1 MENVY
6 FYVSI
11 AAFVLAA
18 VLAVAAVVVF
28 VKMDVINAIRFLQG
42 KRVPTSGESS
52 RHRTTRG
59 SRGVGAKKPNP
70 ARSVLS
76 DSVGDDRVTDIAH
89 EGPEGDDNMTTVV
102 APISDEPASARH
114 AKAHVAKVETDVR
127 DENDDEGFAGSETP
141 TEVLTEDDMETERPT
156 GVLVED
162 EDDSER
168 PTGVLVEDEEDSER
182 PTGVL
187 VEDEEDSERPTGV
200 LTEDEDEES
209 ERPTGVLV
217 EDDEES
223 ERSTG
228 LLIEEDEESER
239 ETGLLDEADEDSE
252 QETGLLDE
260 GAEAS
265 ESETDVLGEGD
276 VYENIGSQGV
286 VQHEDDG
293 FRFILKQNVIVVHT
307 DQSIDRLYD

>member
-28 VKMDVINAIRFLQG
+28 VKMDVLNAIRFLQG

-52 RHRTTRG
+52 RRRTARG
-59 SRGVGAKKPNP
+59 SRGAGAKKSGNP
-70 ARSVLS
+70 ARTVL
-76 DSVGDDRVTDIAH
+76 DGAGGDDRVTDIAH
-89 EGPEGDDNMTTVV
+89 EGPEGDDNLTTVV

-114 AKAHVAKVETDVR
+114 AKTHAAKVEKDVR
-127 DENDDEGFAGSETP
+127 DESDDEGFAGSETP

-168 PTGVLVEDEEDSER
+168 PTGVLIEEE
-182 PTGVL
+182 
-187 VEDEEDSERPTGV
+187 
-200 LTEDEDEES
+200 EES

-228 LLIEEDEESER
+228 LLTEEDEESER

-265 ESETDVLGEGD
+265 ESETDVLSSGD

-286 VQHEDDG
+286 AQHEDDG

-307 DQSIDRLYD
+307 DQSIDRFYD

>member
-6 FYVSI
+6 FYVAI

-28 VKMDVINAIRFLQG
+28 VKMDVLNAIRFLQG

-52 RHRTTRG
+52 RRRTARG
-59 SRGVGAKKPNP
+59 LRGAGAKKSGNP
-70 ARSVLS
+70 ARTVL
-76 DSVGDDRVTDIAH
+76 DGAGGDDRVTDIAH
-89 EGPEGDDNMTTVV
+89 EGPEGDDNLTTVV

-114 AKAHVAKVETDVR
+114 AKAHAAQADKPVR

-141 TEVLTEDDMETERPT
+141 TEVLTEDDLDTERPT
-156 GVLVED
+156 GVLVE
-162 EDDSER
+162 
-168 PTGVLVEDEEDSER
+168 EE
-182 PTGVL
+182 
-187 VEDEEDSERPTGV
+187 EESERPTGV

-228 LLIEEDEESER
+228 LLTEEDEESER

-265 ESETDVLGEGD
+265 ESETDMLDEGD
-276 VYENIGSQGV
+276 VYENIGADGV
-286 VQHEDDG
+286 AQHEDDG

>member
-6 FYVSI
+6 FYVAI

-42 KRVPTSGESS
+42 KRVPTSGEGT
-52 RHRTTRG
+52 RRRTTRG
-59 SRGVGAKKPNP
+59 SRGAGAKKSGNP
-70 ARSVLS
+70 ARSVL
-76 DSVGDDRVTDIAH
+76 G
-89 EGPEGDDNMTTVV
+89 GPEGDDNMTTVV
-102 APISDEPASARH
+102 APISDEPASAHH
-114 AKAHVAKVETDVR
+114 AKAHAATAEKPVR
-127 DENDDEGFAGSETP
+127 DESDDEGFAGSETP
-141 TEVLTEDDMETERPT
+141 TEVLTEDDLDT
-156 GVLVED
+156 
-162 EDDSER
+162 ER

-187 VEDEEDSERPTGV
+187 VEDVEDSERPTGV
-200 LTEDEDEES
+200 LTEDEEDS

-228 LLIEEDEESER
+228 LLVEEDEESER
-239 ETGLLDEADEDSE
+239 ETGLLDETDEDSE

-265 ESETDVLGEGD
+265 ESETDVLSSGD
-276 VYENIGSQGV
+276 VYENIGADGV
-286 VQHEDDG
+286 AQHEDDG

-307 DQSIDRLYD
+307 DESLDRVCN

>member
-28 VKMDVINAIRFLQG
+28 VKMDVLNAIRFLQG

-52 RHRTTRG
+52 RRRTTRG
-59 SRGVGAKKPNP
+59 TGAKKSGNP
-70 ARSVLS
+70 ARAVL
-76 DSVGDDRVTDIAH
+76 DGAGGDDRVTDIAH
-89 EGPEGDDNMTTVV
+89 EGPEGDDNLTTVV

-114 AKAHVAKVETDVR
+114 AKAHAAQADKPVR

-156 GVLVED
+156 GVLVE
-162 EDDSER
+162 
-168 PTGVLVEDEEDSER
+168 EE
-182 PTGVL
+182 
-187 VEDEEDSERPTGV
+187 EESERPTGV

-228 LLIEEDEESER
+228 LLTEDDEESER

-265 ESETDVLGEGD
+265 ESETDVLSNGD
-276 VYENIGSQGV
+276 DYENIGADGV
-286 VQHEDDG
+286 AQHEDDG

>member
-28 VKMDVINAIRFLQG
+28 VKMDVLNAIRFLQG

-52 RHRTTRG
+52 RRRMTRG
-59 SRGVGAKKPNP
+59 AGAKKSGNP
-70 ARSVLS
+70 ARAVL
-76 DSVGDDRVTDIAH
+76 DGAGGDDRVTDIAH
-89 EGPEGDDNMTTVV
+89 EGPEGDDNLTTVV

-114 AKAHVAKVETDVR
+114 AKAHAAKVEKDVR

-168 PTGVLVEDEEDSER
+168 PTGVLVEEE
-182 PTGVL
+182 
-187 VEDEEDSERPTGV
+187 EESERPTGV

-228 LLIEEDEESER
+228 LLTEEDEESER

-265 ESETDVLGEGD
+265 ESETDVLSSGD
-276 VYENIGSQGV
+276 VYENIGADGV

>member
-52 RHRTTRG
+52 RRRTTHG
-59 SRGVGAKKPNP
+59 SRGAGAKKSNP
-70 ARSVLS
+70 ARSVLGGPE
-76 DSVGDDRVTDIAH
+76 GDDRVTDIAH

-114 AKAHVAKVETDVR
+114 AKAHAAKVETDVR

-141 TEVLTEDDMETERPT
+141 TEVLTEDDMET
-156 GVLVED
+156 
-162 EDDSER
+162 
-168 PTGVLVEDEEDSER
+168 ER

-228 LLIEEDEESER
+228 LLTEEDEESER
-239 ETGLLDEADEDSE
+239 
-252 QETGLLDE
+252 ETGLLDE

-265 ESETDVLGEGD
+265 ESETDVLNSGD
-276 VYENIGSQGV
+276 VYENIGADGV
-286 VQHEDDG
+286 AQHEDDG

>member
-6 FYVSI
+6 FYVAI

-42 KRVPTSGESS
+42 KRVPTSGEGS
-52 RHRTTRG
+52 RRRTTRG
-59 SRGVGAKKPNP
+59 SRGAGAKKSNP
-70 ARSVLS
+70 ARSVLGGPE
-76 DSVGDDRVTDIAH
+76 GDDRVTDIAH

-114 AKAHVAKVETDVR
+114 AKAHAAKVEKDVR

-162 EDDSER
+162 
-168 PTGVLVEDEEDSER
+168 
-182 PTGVL
+182 
-187 VEDEEDSERPTGV
+187 
-200 LTEDEDEES
+200 
-209 ERPTGVLV
+209 
-217 EDDEES
+217 DEES

-228 LLIEEDEESER
+228 LLTEEDEESER

-286 VQHEDDG
+286 AQHEDDG

>member
-6 FYVSI
+6 FYVAI

-52 RHRTTRG
+52 RRRTTRG
-59 SRGVGAKKPNP
+59 SGAKKSGNP
-70 ARSVLS
+70 ARTML
-76 DSVGDDRVTDIAH
+76 DGAGGDDRVTDIAY
-89 EGPEGDDNMTTVV
+89 EGPEGDDNLTTVV

-114 AKAHVAKVETDVR
+114 AKAHAAKVEKDVR

-156 GVLVED
+156 GVLVE
-162 EDDSER
+162 
-168 PTGVLVEDEEDSER
+168 EE
-182 PTGVL
+182 
-187 VEDEEDSERPTGV
+187 EESERPTGV

-228 LLIEEDEESER
+228 LLTEDDEESER

-265 ESETDVLGEGD
+265 ESETDVLSSGD
-276 VYENIGSQGV
+276 VYENIGADGV

>member
-6 FYVSI
+6 FYVAI

-42 KRVPTSGESS
+42 KRVPTSGEGT
-52 RHRTTRG
+52 RRRAARG
-59 SRGVGAKKPNP
+59 SRGAVAKKSGNP
-70 ARSVLS
+70 ARSVLAG
-76 DSVGDDRVTDIAH
+76 GDDRVTDIAH

-114 AKAHVAKVETDVR
+114 AKAHAAKAEKPVR

-141 TEVLTEDDMETERPT
+141 TEVLTEDDLDT
-156 GVLVED
+156 
-162 EDDSER
+162 
-168 PTGVLVEDEEDSER
+168 ER

-200 LTEDEDEES
+200 LTEDEEDSERPTGVLTEDEEDS

-228 LLIEEDEESER
+228 LLVEEDEESER
-239 ETGLLDEADEDSE
+239 ETGLLDETDEDSE

-265 ESETDVLGEGD
+265 ESETDVLSSGD
-276 VYENIGSQGV
+276 VYENIDADGV
-286 VQHEDDG
+286 AQHEDDG

-307 DQSIDRLYD
+307 DESLDRVCN

>member
-28 VKMDVINAIRFLQG
+28 VKMDVLNAIRFLQG

-52 RHRTTRG
+52 RRRMTRG
-59 SRGVGAKKPNP
+59 AGAKKSGNP
-70 ARSVLS
+70 ARAVL
-76 DSVGDDRVTDIAH
+76 DGAGGDDRVTDIAH
-89 EGPEGDDNMTTVV
+89 EGPEGDDNLTTVV

-114 AKAHVAKVETDVR
+114 AKAHAAKVEKDVR

-168 PTGVLVEDEEDSER
+168 PTGVLVEEE
-182 PTGVL
+182 
-187 VEDEEDSERPTGV
+187 EESERPTGV
-200 LTEDEDEES
+200 LTEDEEDS

-228 LLIEEDEESER
+228 LLVEEDEESER
-239 ETGLLDEADEDSE
+239 ETGLLDETDEDSE

-265 ESETDVLGEGD
+265 ESETDVLSSGD
-276 VYENIGSQGV
+276 VYENIDAEGV
-286 VQHEDDG
+286 AQHEDDG

-307 DQSIDRLYD
+307 DESLDRVCN

>member
-6 FYVSI
+6 FYVAI

-42 KRVPTSGESS
+42 KRVPTSGEGT
-52 RHRTTRG
+52 RRRAARG
-59 SRGVGAKKPNP
+59 SRGAGAKKSGNP
-70 ARSVLS
+70 ARSVLAG
-76 DSVGDDRVTDIAH
+76 GDDRVTDIAH
-89 EGPEGDDNMTTVV
+89 EGPEGDDNMTMVV

-114 AKAHVAKVETDVR
+114 AKAHAAKAEAPVR

-141 TEVLTEDDMETERPT
+141 TEVLTEDDLDT
-156 GVLVED
+156 
-162 EDDSER
+162 ER

-200 LTEDEDEES
+200 LTEDEEDS

-228 LLIEEDEESER
+228 LLVEEDEESER
-239 ETGLLDEADEDSE
+239 ETGLLDETDEDSE

-265 ESETDVLGEGD
+265 ESETDVLSSGD
-276 VYENIGSQGV
+276 VYENIDAEGV
-286 VQHEDDG
+286 AQHEDDG

-307 DQSIDRLYD
+307 DESLDRVCN

>member
-28 VKMDVINAIRFLQG
+28 VKMDVLNAIRFLQG

-52 RHRTTRG
+52 RRRATRG
-59 SRGVGAKKPNP
+59 ASAKKSGNP
-70 ARSVLS
+70 ARAVL
-76 DSVGDDRVTDIAH
+76 DGAGGDDRVTDIAY
-89 EGPEGDDNMTTVV
+89 EGPEGDDNLTTVV

-114 AKAHVAKVETDVR
+114 AKAHAAKVENDVR
-127 DENDDEGFAGSETP
+127 DENDDEGFAGSETA

-168 PTGVLVEDEEDSER
+168 PTGVLVEEE
-182 PTGVL
+182 
-187 VEDEEDSERPTGV
+187 
-200 LTEDEDEES
+200 EES

-228 LLIEEDEESER
+228 LLTEDDEESER

-265 ESETDVLGEGD
+265 ESETDVLSSGD
-276 VYENIGSQGV
+276 VYENIGADGV

>member
-6 FYVSI
+6 FYVAI

-42 KRVPTSGESS
+42 KRVPTSGEGS
-52 RHRTTRG
+52 RRRTTRG
-59 SRGVGAKKPNP
+59 SRGAGAKKSNP
-70 ARSVLS
+70 ARSVLGGPE
-76 DSVGDDRVTDIAH
+76 GDDRVTDIAH

-114 AKAHVAKVETDVR
+114 AKAHAAKVEKDVR

-141 TEVLTEDDMETERPT
+141 TEVLTEDDMET
-156 GVLVED
+156 
-162 EDDSER
+162 
-168 PTGVLVEDEEDSER
+168 ER

-228 LLIEEDEESER
+228 LLTEEDEESER

-286 VQHEDDG
+286 AQHEDDG

>member
-6 FYVSI
+6 FYVAI

-28 VKMDVINAIRFLQG
+28 VKMDVLNAIRFLQG

-52 RHRTTRG
+52 RRRTARG
-59 SRGVGAKKPNP
+59 SRGAGAKRSGNP
-70 ARSVLS
+70 ARTVL
-76 DSVGDDRVTDIAH
+76 DGAGGDDRVTDIAH
-89 EGPEGDDNMTTVV
+89 EGPEGDDNLTTVV

-114 AKAHVAKVETDVR
+114 AKAHAAQADKPVR

-141 TEVLTEDDMETERPT
+141 TEVLTEDDLDT
-156 GVLVED
+156 
-162 EDDSER
+162 ER

-200 LTEDEDEES
+200 L
-209 ERPTGVLV
+209 V

-228 LLIEEDEESER
+228 LLVEEDEESER
-239 ETGLLDEADEDSE
+239 ETGLLDETDEDSE

-265 ESETDVLGEGD
+265 ESETDVLSSGD
-276 VYENIGSQGV
+276 VYENG
-286 VQHEDDG
+286 
-293 FRFILKQNVIVVHT
+293 
-307 DQSIDRLYD
+307 

>member
-6 FYVSI
+6 FYVAI

-42 KRVPTSGESS
+42 KRVPTSGEGT
-52 RHRTTRG
+52 RRRAARG
-59 SRGVGAKKPNP
+59 SRGAGAKKSGNP
-70 ARSVLS
+70 ARSVLAG
-76 DSVGDDRVTDIAH
+76 GDDRVTDIAH
-89 EGPEGDDNMTTVV
+89 EGPEGDDNLTTVV

-114 AKAHVAKVETDVR
+114 AKAHAAKVEKDVR

-187 VEDEEDSERPTGV
+187 
-200 LTEDEDEES
+200 TEDEDEES

-228 LLIEEDEESER
+228 LLTEEDEESER

-265 ESETDVLGEGD
+265 ESETDVLSSGD
-276 VYENIGSQGV
+276 VYENIGAEGV
-286 VQHEDDG
+286 AQHEDDG

-307 DQSIDRLYD
+307 DESLDRVCN

>member
-28 VKMDVINAIRFLQG
+28 VKMDVLNAIRFLQG

-52 RHRTTRG
+52 RRRMTRG
-59 SRGVGAKKPNP
+59 AGAKKSGNP
-70 ARSVLS
+70 ARAVL
-76 DSVGDDRVTDIAH
+76 DGAGGDDRVTDIAH
-89 EGPEGDDNMTTVV
+89 EGPEGDDNLTTVV

-114 AKAHVAKVETDVR
+114 AKAHAAKVEKDVR

-168 PTGVLVEDEEDSER
+168 PTGVLVEEE
-182 PTGVL
+182 
-187 VEDEEDSERPTGV
+187 EESERPTGV

-228 LLIEEDEESER
+228 LLTEEDEESER

-265 ESETDVLGEGD
+265 ESETDVLSSGD
-276 VYENIGSQGV
+276 VYENIGADGV
-286 VQHEDDG
+286 AQHEDDG

>member
-18 VLAVAAVVVF
+18 VLAVAAVIVF

-42 KRVPTSGESS
+42 KRVPTSGEGA
-52 RHRTTRG
+52 RRRTTRG
-59 SRGVGAKKPNP
+59 SRGAGAKKSNP
-70 ARSVLS
+70 ARSVLGGPE
-76 DSVGDDRVTDIAH
+76 GDDRVTDIAH

-114 AKAHVAKVETDVR
+114 AKAHAAKAERDVR

-187 VEDEEDSERPTGV
+187 VED
-200 LTEDEDEES
+200 
-209 ERPTGVLV
+209 
-217 EDDEES
+217 DEES

-228 LLIEEDEESER
+228 LLTEEDEESER

-265 ESETDVLGEGD
+265 ESETDVLNSGD
-276 VYENIGSQGV
+276 VYENIGADGV

>member
-28 VKMDVINAIRFLQG
+28 VKMDVLNAIRFLQG

-52 RHRTTRG
+52 RRRTTRG
-59 SRGVGAKKPNP
+59 AGAKKSGNP
-70 ARSVLS
+70 ARAVL
-76 DSVGDDRVTDIAH
+76 DGTGGDDRVTDIAY
-89 EGPEGDDNMTTVV
+89 EGPEGDDNLTTVV

-114 AKAHVAKVETDVR
+114 AKAHAAQADKPVR

-168 PTGVLVEDEEDSER
+168 PTGVLVEEE
-182 PTGVL
+182 
-187 VEDEEDSERPTGV
+187 
-200 LTEDEDEES
+200 EES

-217 EDDEES
+217 EGDEES

-228 LLIEEDEESER
+228 LLTEDDEESER

-265 ESETDVLGEGD
+265 ESETDVLSSGD
-276 VYENIGSQGV
+276 VYENIGADGV
-286 VQHEDDG
+286 AQHEDDG

>member
-28 VKMDVINAIRFLQG
+28 VKMDVLNAIRFLQG

-52 RHRTTRG
+52 RRRMTRG
-59 SRGVGAKKPNP
+59 AGAKKSGNP
-70 ARSVLS
+70 ARAVL
-76 DSVGDDRVTDIAH
+76 DGAGGDDRVTDIAH
-89 EGPEGDDNMTTVV
+89 EGPEGDDNLTTVV

-114 AKAHVAKVETDVR
+114 AKAHAAKVEKDVR

-168 PTGVLVEDEEDSER
+168 PTGVLVEEE
-182 PTGVL
+182 
-187 VEDEEDSERPTGV
+187 
-200 LTEDEDEES
+200 EES

-228 LLIEEDEESER
+228 LLTEEDEESER

-260 GAEAS
+260 VAEAS
-265 ESETDVLGEGD
+265 ESETDVLSSGD
-276 VYENIGSQGV
+276 AYENIGADGV
-286 VQHEDDG
+286 AQHEDDG

>member
-42 KRVPTSGESS
+42 KRVPTSGEGA
-52 RHRTTRG
+52 RRRTTRG
-59 SRGVGAKKPNP
+59 SRGAGAKKSNP
-70 ARSVLS
+70 ARSVLGGPE
-76 DSVGDDRVTDIAH
+76 GDDRVTDIAH

-114 AKAHVAKVETDVR
+114 AKAHAAKVETDVR

-187 VEDEEDSERPTGV
+187 A
-200 LTEDEDEES
+200 
-209 ERPTGVLV
+209 

-228 LLIEEDEESER
+228 LLTEEDEESER

-252 QETGLLDE
+252 QGTGLLDE

-265 ESETDVLGEGD
+265 ESETDVLSEGD

>member
-6 FYVSI
+6 FYVAI

-42 KRVPTSGESS
+42 KRVPTSGEGA
-52 RHRTTRG
+52 RRRTTRG
-59 SRGVGAKKPNP
+59 SRGAGAKKSNP
-70 ARSVLS
+70 ARSVLGGPE
-76 DSVGDDRVTDIAH
+76 GDDRVTDIAH

-102 APISDEPASARH
+102 TPISDEPASARRAAH
-114 AKAHVAKVETDVR
+114 AAQAEKPAR

-141 TEVLTEDDMETERPT
+141 TEVLTEDDLDT
-156 GVLVED
+156 
-162 EDDSER
+162 
-168 PTGVLVEDEEDSER
+168 ER

-200 LTEDEDEES
+200 LTEDEEDSERPTGVLTEDEEDS

-228 LLIEEDEESER
+228 LLVEEDEESER
-239 ETGLLDEADEDSE
+239 ETGLLDEADEGSE

-265 ESETDVLGEGD
+265 ESETDVLSSGD
-276 VYENIGSQGV
+276 VYENIGAEGV
-286 VQHEDDG
+286 AQHEDDG

-307 DQSIDRLYD
+307 DESLDRVCN

>member
-6 FYVSI
+6 FYVAI

-42 KRVPTSGESS
+42 KRVPTSGEGT
-52 RHRTTRG
+52 RRRTTRG
-59 SRGVGAKKPNP
+59 SRGAGAKKSGNP
-70 ARSVLS
+70 ARSVRGGP
-76 DSVGDDRVTDIAH
+76 DGDDRVTDIAH
-89 EGPEGDDNMTTVV
+89 EGPEGDDNLTTVV

-114 AKAHVAKVETDVR
+114 TKAHAATAERPVR
-127 DENDDEGFAGSETP
+127 DESDDEGFAGSETP
-141 TEVLTEDDMETERPT
+141 TEVLTED
-156 GVLVED
+156 
-162 EDDSER
+162 
-168 PTGVLVEDEEDSER
+168 EED
-182 PTGVL
+182 
-187 VEDEEDSERPTGV
+187 
-200 LTEDEDEES
+200 S

-228 LLIEEDEESER
+228 LLVEEDEESER
-239 ETGLLDEADEDSE
+239 ETGLLDETDEDSE

-265 ESETDVLGEGD
+265 ESETDVLSSGD
-276 VYENIGSQGV
+276 VYENIGADGV
-286 VQHEDDG
+286 AQHEDDG

-307 DQSIDRLYD
+307 DESLDRVCN

>member
-6 FYVSI
+6 FYVAI

-42 KRVPTSGESS
+42 KRVPTSGEGT
-52 RHRTTRG
+52 RRRAARG
-59 SRGVGAKKPNP
+59 SRGAGAKKSGNL
-70 ARSVLS
+70 ARSVLGGPE
-76 DSVGDDRVTDIAH
+76 GDDRVTDIAH

-114 AKAHVAKVETDVR
+114 TKAHAATVEKPVR
-127 DENDDEGFAGSETP
+127 DESDDEGFAGSETP
-141 TEVLTEDDMETERPT
+141 TEVLTEDDLDT
-156 GVLVED
+156 
-162 EDDSER
+162 ER

-200 LTEDEDEES
+200 LTEDEEDS

-228 LLIEEDEESER
+228 LLVEEDEESER
-239 ETGLLDEADEDSE
+239 ETGLLDETDEDSE

-265 ESETDVLGEGD
+265 ESETDVLSSGD
-276 VYENIGSQGV
+276 VYENIDADGV
-286 VQHEDDG
+286 AQHEDDG

-307 DQSIDRLYD
+307 DESLDRVCN

>member
-6 FYVSI
+6 FYVAI

-42 KRVPTSGESS
+42 KRVPTSGEGT
-52 RHRTTRG
+52 RRRTTRD
-59 SRGVGAKKPNP
+59 SRGAGAKKSGNP
-70 ARSVLS
+70 ARSVLGGPE
-76 DSVGDDRVTDIAH
+76 GDDRVTDIAH

-114 AKAHVAKVETDVR
+114 TKAHAATVEKPVR
-127 DENDDEGFAGSETP
+127 DESDDEGFAGGETP
-141 TEVLTEDDMETERPT
+141 TEVLTVDDLDT
-156 GVLVED
+156 
-162 EDDSER
+162 
-168 PTGVLVEDEEDSER
+168 
-182 PTGVL
+182 
-187 VEDEEDSERPTGV
+187 
-200 LTEDEDEES
+200 

-228 LLIEEDEESER
+228 LLVEEDEESER
-239 ETGLLDEADEDSE
+239 ETGLLDETDEDSE

-265 ESETDVLGEGD
+265 ESETDVLSSGD
-276 VYENIGSQGV
+276 AYENIGADGV

-307 DQSIDRLYD
+307 DESLDRVCN

>member
-6 FYVSI
+6 FYVAI

-42 KRVPTSGESS
+42 KRVPTSGEGS
-52 RHRTTRG
+52 RRRTTRG
-59 SRGVGAKKPNP
+59 SRGAGAKKSNP

-76 DSVGDDRVTDIAH
+76 DSAGDDRVTDIAH

-114 AKAHVAKVETDVR
+114 AKAHAAKAEKEVR

-187 VEDEEDSERPTGV
+187 
-200 LTEDEDEES
+200 TEDEDEES

-228 LLIEEDEESER
+228 LLAEEDEESER

-265 ESETDVLGEGD
+265 ESETDVLSSGD
-276 VYENIGSQGV
+276 VYENIDAEGV
-286 VQHEDDG
+286 AQHEDDG

-307 DQSIDRLYD
+307 DESLDRVCN

>member
-28 VKMDVINAIRFLQG
+28 VKMDVLNAIRFLQG

-52 RHRTTRG
+52 RRRAARG
-59 SRGVGAKKPNP
+59 SRGAGAKKSGNP
-70 ARSVLS
+70 ARAVL
-76 DSVGDDRVTDIAH
+76 DGAGGDDRVTDIAH
-89 EGPEGDDNMTTVV
+89 EGPEGDDNLTTVV

-114 AKAHVAKVETDVR
+114 AKAHAAQADKPVR

-168 PTGVLVEDEEDSER
+168 PTGVLVEEE
-182 PTGVL
+182 
-187 VEDEEDSERPTGV
+187 EESERPTGV

-209 ERPTGVLV
+209 ERPTGVLT

-228 LLIEEDEESER
+228 LLTEDDEESER

-265 ESETDVLGEGD
+265 ESETDVLSSGD
-276 VYENIGSQGV
+276 VYENIGADGV
-286 VQHEDDG
+286 AQHEDDG

>member
-28 VKMDVINAIRFLQG
+28 VKMDVLNAIRFLQG

-52 RHRTTRG
+52 RRRMTRG
-59 SRGVGAKKPNP
+59 AGAKKSGNP
-70 ARSVLS
+70 ARAVL
-76 DSVGDDRVTDIAH
+76 DGAGGDDRVTDIAH
-89 EGPEGDDNMTTVV
+89 EGPEGDDNLTTVV

-114 AKAHVAKVETDVR
+114 AKAHAAKVEKDVR
-127 DENDDEGFAGSETP
+127 DENDDEGFAGCETP

-168 PTGVLVEDEEDSER
+168 PTGVLVEEE
-182 PTGVL
+182 
-187 VEDEEDSERPTGV
+187 EESERPTGV

-228 LLIEEDEESER
+228 LLTEEDEESER

-260 GAEAS
+260 VAEAS
-265 ESETDVLGEGD
+265 ESETDVLSSGD
-276 VYENIGSQGV
+276 AYENIGADGV
-286 VQHEDDG
+286 AQHEDDG

>member
-28 VKMDVINAIRFLQG
+28 VKMDALNAIRFLQG

-52 RHRTTRG
+52 RRRTARG
-59 SRGVGAKKPNP
+59 SRGAGVKKSGNP
-70 ARSVLS
+70 ARAVL
-76 DSVGDDRVTDIAH
+76 DGTGGDDRVTDIAY
-89 EGPEGDDNMTTVV
+89 EGPEVDDNLTTVV

-114 AKAHVAKVETDVR
+114 AKAHAAQVEKDAR

-168 PTGVLVEDEEDSER
+168 PTGVLVE
-182 PTGVL
+182 G
-187 VEDEEDSERPTGV
+187 
-200 LTEDEDEES
+200 
-209 ERPTGVLV
+209 
-217 EDDEES
+217 DEES
-223 ERSTG
+223 ERSTS
-228 LLIEEDEESER
+228 LLTEDDEESER

-265 ESETDVLGEGD
+265 ESETDVLSSGD
-276 VYENIGSQGV
+276 AYENIGADGV
-286 VQHEDDG
+286 AQHEDDG

>member
-6 FYVSI
+6 FYIAI

-42 KRVPTSGESS
+42 KRVPTSGEGT
-52 RHRTTRG
+52 RRRAARG
-59 SRGVGAKKPNP
+59 SRGAGAKKSNP
-70 ARSVLS
+70 ARSVLGGPE
-76 DSVGDDRVTDIAH
+76 GDDRVTDIAH
-89 EGPEGDDNMTTVV
+89 EGPEGDDSMTTVV
-102 APISDEPASARH
+102 APISDEPASARRAAH
-114 AKAHVAKVETDVR
+114 AAQAEKPAR

-141 TEVLTEDDMETERPT
+141 TEVLTEDDLDT
-156 GVLVED
+156 
-162 EDDSER
+162 
-168 PTGVLVEDEEDSER
+168 ER

-200 LTEDEDEES
+200 LTEDEEDS

-228 LLIEEDEESER
+228 LLVEEDEESER

-265 ESETDVLGEGD
+265 ESETDVLSSGD
-276 VYENIGSQGV
+276 VYENIDAEGV
-286 VQHEDDG
+286 AQHEDDG

-307 DQSIDRLYD
+307 DESLDRVCN

>member
-28 VKMDVINAIRFLQG
+28 VKMDVLNAIRFLQG

-52 RHRTTRG
+52 RRRTTRG
-59 SRGVGAKKPNP
+59 AGAKKSGNP
-70 ARSVLS
+70 ARTVL
-76 DSVGDDRVTDIAH
+76 DGAGGDDRVTDIAH
-89 EGPEGDDNMTTVV
+89 EGPEGDDNLTTVV

-114 AKAHVAKVETDVR
+114 AKAHTAKVEKDVR

-168 PTGVLVEDEEDSER
+168 PTGVLVEEE
-182 PTGVL
+182 
-187 VEDEEDSERPTGV
+187 
-200 LTEDEDEES
+200 EES

-228 LLIEEDEESER
+228 LLTEDDEESER

-265 ESETDVLGEGD
+265 ESETDVLSSGD
-276 VYENIGSQGV
+276 VYENIGADGV

>member
-52 RHRTTRG
+52 RRRTTRG
-59 SRGVGAKKPNP
+59 SRGAGAKKSNP
-70 ARSVLS
+70 ARSVLGGPE
-76 DSVGDDRVTDIAH
+76 GDDRVTDIAH

-114 AKAHVAKVETDVR
+114 AKAHAAKVEKDAR

-168 PTGVLVEDEEDSER
+168 PTGVL
-182 PTGVL
+182 
-187 VEDEEDSERPTGV
+187 
-200 LTEDEDEES
+200 TEDENEES

-228 LLIEEDEESER
+228 LLTEEDEESER

-252 QETGLLDE
+252 QGTGLLDE

-265 ESETDVLGEGD
+265 ESETDVLSEGD

>member
-52 RHRTTRG
+52 RRRTTRG
-59 SRGVGAKKPNP
+59 SRGAGAKKSGNP

-76 DSVGDDRVTDIAH
+76 GGDDRVTDIAH

-114 AKAHVAKVETDVR
+114 AKAHSTKAEAPVR

-141 TEVLTEDDMETERPT
+141 TEVLTEDDLDT
-156 GVLVED
+156 
-162 EDDSER
+162 ER

-228 LLIEEDEESER
+228 LLTEEDEESER

-252 QETGLLDE
+252 RETGLLDE

-265 ESETDVLGEGD
+265 ESETDMLDEDD

>member
-42 KRVPTSGESS
+42 KRVPTSGEGA
-52 RHRTTRG
+52 RRRAARG
-59 SRGVGAKKPNP
+59 SRGAGAKKSGNP

-76 DSVGDDRVTDIAH
+76 GGDDHVTDIAH

-114 AKAHVAKVETDVR
+114 TKAHAATVEKPVR
-127 DENDDEGFAGSETP
+127 DESDDEGFAGSETP
-141 TEVLTEDDMETERPT
+141 TEVLTEDDLDTERPT
-156 GVLVED
+156 GVLVE
-162 EDDSER
+162 
-168 PTGVLVEDEEDSER
+168 VEEDSER

-187 VEDEEDSERPTGV
+187 AEDEEDSERPTGV
-200 LTEDEDEES
+200 LTEDEEDS

-228 LLIEEDEESER
+228 LLVEEDEESER
-239 ETGLLDEADEDSE
+239 ETGLLDETDEDSE

-265 ESETDVLGEGD
+265 ESETDVLSSGD
-276 VYENIGSQGV
+276 VYENIDAEGV
-286 VQHEDDG
+286 AQHEDDG

-307 DQSIDRLYD
+307 DESLDRVCN

>member
-6 FYVSI
+6 FYVAI

-28 VKMDVINAIRFLQG
+28 VKMDVLNAIRFLQG

-52 RHRTTRG
+52 RRRATRG
-59 SRGVGAKKPNP
+59 SGAKKSGNP
-70 ARSVLS
+70 ARAVL
-76 DSVGDDRVTDIAH
+76 DGAGGDDRVTDIAH
-89 EGPEGDDNMTTVV
+89 EGPEGDDNLTTVV

-114 AKAHVAKVETDVR
+114 AKAHAAQADKPAR

-187 VEDEEDSERPTGV
+187 TEDEED
-200 LTEDEDEES
+200 S

-228 LLIEEDEESER
+228 LLVEEDEESER
-239 ETGLLDEADEDSE
+239 ETGLLDETDEDSE

-265 ESETDVLGEGD
+265 ESETDVLSSGD
-276 VYENIGSQGV
+276 VYENIDAEGV
-286 VQHEDDG
+286 AQHEDDG

-307 DQSIDRLYD
+307 DESLDRVCN

>member
-28 VKMDVINAIRFLQG
+28 VKMDVLNAIRFLQG

-52 RHRTTRG
+52 RRRMTRG
-59 SRGVGAKKPNP
+59 AGAKKSGNP
-70 ARSVLS
+70 ARAVL
-76 DSVGDDRVTDIAH
+76 DGAGGDDRVTDIAH
-89 EGPEGDDNMTTVV
+89 EGPEGDDNLTTVV

-114 AKAHVAKVETDVR
+114 AKAHAAKVEKDVR

-156 GVLVED
+156 GVLVE
-162 EDDSER
+162 
-168 PTGVLVEDEEDSER
+168 EE
-182 PTGVL
+182 
-187 VEDEEDSERPTGV
+187 EESERPTGV

-228 LLIEEDEESER
+228 LLTEEDEESER

-260 GAEAS
+260 VAEAS
-265 ESETDVLGEGD
+265 ESETDVLSSGD
-276 VYENIGSQGV
+276 AYENIGADGV
-286 VQHEDDG
+286 AQHEDDG

>member
-6 FYVSI
+6 FYVAI

-42 KRVPTSGESS
+42 KRVPTSGEGT
-52 RHRTTRG
+52 RRRTTRG
-59 SRGVGAKKPNP
+59 SRGAGAKKSGNP

-76 DSVGDDRVTDIAH
+76 GGDDRVTDIAH

-114 AKAHVAKVETDVR
+114 TKAHAATVEKPVR
-127 DENDDEGFAGSETP
+127 DESDDEGFAGSETP
-141 TEVLTEDDMETERPT
+141 TEVLTEDDLDT
-156 GVLVED
+156 
-162 EDDSER
+162 ER

-200 LTEDEDEES
+200 LTEDEEDS

-228 LLIEEDEESER
+228 LLVEE
-239 ETGLLDEADEDSE
+239 DEDSE

-265 ESETDVLGEGD
+265 ESETDVLSSGD
-276 VYENIGSQGV
+276 VYENIGADGV
-286 VQHEDDG
+286 AQHEDDG

-307 DQSIDRLYD
+307 DESLDRVCN

>member
-6 FYVSI
+6 FYVAI

-42 KRVPTSGESS
+42 KRVPTSGEGT
-52 RHRTTRG
+52 RRRTTRG
-59 SRGVGAKKPNP
+59 SRGAGAKKSGNP

-76 DSVGDDRVTDIAH
+76 GGDDRVTDIAH

-114 AKAHVAKVETDVR
+114 AKAHAAKVEKDVR

-156 GVLVED
+156 GVL
-162 EDDSER
+162 
-168 PTGVLVEDEEDSER
+168 T
-182 PTGVL
+182 
-187 VEDEEDSERPTGV
+187 EDEEDSERPTGV
-200 LTEDEDEES
+200 LTEDEEDS

-228 LLIEEDEESER
+228 LLVEEDEESER

-265 ESETDVLGEGD
+265 ESETDVLSSGD
-276 VYENIGSQGV
+276 VYENIDAEGV
-286 VQHEDDG
+286 AQHEDDG

-307 DQSIDRLYD
+307 DESLDRVCN

>member
-18 VLAVAAVVVF
+18 VLAVVAVVVF
-28 VKMDVINAIRFLQG
+28 VKMDVLNAIRFLQG

-52 RHRTTRG
+52 RRRTTRG
-59 SRGVGAKKPNP
+59 TGAKKSGNP
-70 ARSVLS
+70 ARTVL
-76 DSVGDDRVTDIAH
+76 DGAGGDDRVTDIAH
-89 EGPEGDDNMTTVV
+89 EGPEGDDNLTTVV

-114 AKAHVAKVETDVR
+114 AKAHAAKVEKDVR
-127 DENDDEGFAGSETP
+127 DENDVEGFAGSETP

-156 GVLVED
+156 GVLVE
-162 EDDSER
+162 
-168 PTGVLVEDEEDSER
+168 EE
-182 PTGVL
+182 
-187 VEDEEDSERPTGV
+187 EESERPTGV

-228 LLIEEDEESER
+228 LLTEDDEESER

-265 ESETDVLGEGD
+265 ESETDVLSNGD
-276 VYENIGSQGV
+276 VYENIGADGV
-286 VQHEDDG
+286 AQHEDDG

>member
-6 FYVSI
+6 FYVAI

-42 KRVPTSGESS
+42 KRVPTSGEGT
-52 RHRTTRG
+52 RRRTTRG
-59 SRGVGAKKPNP
+59 SRGAGAKKSGNP

-76 DSVGDDRVTDIAH
+76 GGDDRVTDIAH

-114 AKAHVAKVETDVR
+114 AKAHAAKVEADVR

-141 TEVLTEDDMETERPT
+141 TEVLTEDDLDT
-156 GVLVED
+156 
-162 EDDSER
+162 
-168 PTGVLVEDEEDSER
+168 ER

-200 LTEDEDEES
+200 LTEDEEDSERPTGVLTEDEEDS

-228 LLIEEDEESER
+228 LLVEEDEESER

-265 ESETDVLGEGD
+265 ESETDVLSSGD
-276 VYENIGSQGV
+276 VYENIGAEGV
-286 VQHEDDG
+286 AQHEDDG
-293 FRFILKQNVIVVHT
+293 FRFILKQNLIVVHT
-307 DQSIDRLYD
+307 DESLDRVCN

>member
-6 FYVSI
+6 FYVAI

-42 KRVPTSGESS
+42 KRVPTSGEGA
-52 RHRTTRG
+52 RRRTTRG
-59 SRGVGAKKPNP
+59 SRGAGAKKSNP
-70 ARSVLS
+70 ARSVLGGPE
-76 DSVGDDRVTDIAH
+76 GDDRVTDIAH

-102 APISDEPASARH
+102 APISDEPASARRAAH
-114 AKAHVAKVETDVR
+114 AAQAEKPAR

-141 TEVLTEDDMETERPT
+141 TEVLTEDDLDT
-156 GVLVED
+156 
-162 EDDSER
+162 
-168 PTGVLVEDEEDSER
+168 ER

-200 LTEDEDEES
+200 LTEEEEDSERPTGVLTEDEEDS

-228 LLIEEDEESER
+228 LLVEEDEESER
-239 ETGLLDEADEDSE
+239 ETGLLDETDEGSE

-265 ESETDVLGEGD
+265 ESETDVLSSGD
-276 VYENIGSQGV
+276 VYENIDAEGV
-286 VQHEDDG
+286 AQHEDDG

-307 DQSIDRLYD
+307 DESLDRVCN